1 MVVAIDGPSG
11 AGKSTIAR
19 TVAKDLG
26 FGYLDTGALYR
37 VLAAGI
43 LEEEKNPAN
52 QEDVGSLL
60 TLLNV
65 ELYYKDSEQQT
76 YLNGIDYSD
85 RIRTPEVSMGAS
97 HIASYPEVREKLL
110 LIQRSAGETQD
121 IIVDGRDIGTV
132 VFPDAPVKIFLTASP
147 ESRAERR
154 MAQDAE
160 RGVFKAYDEVYED
173 IILRDQQDT
182 EREIAPLLQ
191 APDAI
196 LVDTTNKTLEESIAW
211 VKQIIKNQQG

>member
-43 LEEEKNPAN
+43 LEEGKNPAS

-97 HIASYPEVREKLL
+97 HIAFYPEVREKLL

-121 IIVDGRDIGTV
+121 VIVDGRDIGTV
-132 VFPDAPVKIFLTASP
+132 VFPDAPIKIFLTASP

-160 RGVFKAYDEVYED
+160 RGVFKAYHEVYED